1 MSDSLTTTSARILV
15 VDDTPANI
23 QTLTAILKERGY
35 QLSVATNGRQALEVI
50 EKVHPDLVLMD
61 VMMPEM
67 NGYEAVS
74 QIKASPLWQDL
85 PIIFLSAKTDTSDI
99 VHGFELGAVD
109 YVAKPFNAH
118 ELLARVNTHL
128 TLQSLR
134 RQFEL
139 RNAELAR
146 ELEVAQEL
154 LTDARRRVEGPLLGD
169 SPAIRALR
177 ESIARQ
183 AAWRRRTAA
192 DWTTRRRSRSDGARH
207 PSCLAP
213 KPSGIHPRQ
222 LRTTPAGAGR
232 RYRELTQDRKG
243 NGCVRRSRLATEHDG
258 AGSKGNAIPGRGTA
272 AVCRS
277 SRTARGR
284 SCKYRGRA

>member
-1 MSDSLTTTSARILV
+1 MPSRRHKPCWTRRPKIEVFNLSDPIANTSARILV

-23 QTLTAILKERGY
+23 QTLTAILKEKGY
-35 QLSVATNGRQALEVI
+35 QLSVAINGRQALEVI
-50 EKVHPDLVLMD
+50 EKVRPDLVLMD

-67 NGYEAVS
+67 DGYEACR
-74 QIKASPLWQDL
+74 QIKTSPSWQDL

-177 ESIARQ
+177 ESIDRQ
-183 AAWRRRTAA
+183 ALSGELLLLTGPQGAGHEATARA
-192 DWTTRRRSRSDGARH
+192 IHHASSRSRQAFIHVNCALLPPGQDASIISSTAREASASA
-207 PSCLAP
+207 PS
-213 KPSGIHPRQ
+213 
-222 LRTTPAGAGR
+222 
-232 RYRELTQDRKG
+232 
-243 NGCVRRSRLATEHDG
+243 
-258 AGSKGNAIPGRGTA
+258 
-272 AVCRS
+272 S
-277 SRTARGR
+277 SRMSMIELAAKGTLYLDEVQR
-284 SCKYRGRA
+284 